1 MSGSLNHCTFI
12 GNVTKQPEIRSLGQS
27 GDRVAN
33 LTLAVNESWKDKNS
47 GERREAVEWVSVS
60 VFGPLVGVIEQYVN
74 KGDALYIAGKMQTR
88 KYTDKNGVEKYSTEI
103 VLRGPGSQLVML
115 GSKSG
120 QTGGGGQQEPAP
132 GSERPAREK
141 EDFRSADM
149 DDEIP
154 FISWGGR

>member
-1 MSGSLNHCTFI
+1 MAGSLNHCTFI

-27 GDRVAN
+27 GDKVAS

-47 GERREAVEWVSVS
+47 GEKREAVEWVNVS
-60 VFGPLVGVIEQYVN
+60 VFGPLVGVIENYVN

-88 KYTDKNGVEKYSTEI
+88 KWQDQEGKDRYSTEI
-103 VLRGPGSQLVML
+103 ILRGPGCQLVML

-120 QTGGGGQQEPAP
+120 GQTGGGQQEPAANT
-132 GSERPAREK
+132 ARAK

-154 FISWGGR
+154 F

>member
-1 MSGSLNHCTFI
+1 MMAGSLNHCTFI

-88 KYTDKNGVEKYSTEI
+88 KWQDQEGKDRYSTEI

-120 QTGGGGQQEPAP
+120 QTGGGGHQEPAQ
-132 GSERPAREK
+132 GSERPARASESF
-141 EDFRSADM
+141 DADM
-149 DDEIP
+149 SDEIP
-154 FISWGGR
+154 FLTWGGW